1 MPRFSLDAALRGLEQ
16 GDLTALARTV
26 SLLESE
32 RADDRESALVVLDRA
47 LELRRARVVGGVARS
62 DQERPGSN
70 VVATDGE
77 IRASEHASGV
87 GAPRAASREGGP
99 GEFAAPGGS
108 GNGPLRGPLLR
119 GHGERVHGSPPP
131 CGEQAS
137 TGGGA
142 GDSPSRRVMRV
153 GITGPPGVGKS
164 TFIEALGV
172 HLLEA
177 SPTSRLAVLAI
188 DPSSRRT
195 GGSILG
201 DKTRMPRLAVHP
213 RAFVR
218 PSAAG
223 VHLGGVAAR
232 TREVLSLCE
241 AYDFDVLFVETVG
254 VGQSE
259 TDVADMVDTFVLLA
273 LPGSGDELQGMK
285 RGIMELCDRVV
296 VHKADGD
303 NLPRARATA
312 ADMKSAL
319 KILGPRGPA
328 SAASREPD
336 LLPQVLL
343 ASGLHGLGIADV
355 WASIQAHRSALDATG
370 ELERRHLAQELAFFH
385 QLLREGALRAL
396 ERSAAAAI
404 SEAEAEI
411 SAGLVTP
418 SRAAARVLGG

>member
-62 DQERPGSN
+62 GQERPGSN
-70 VVATDGE
+70 GVAADGE
-77 IRASEHASGV
+77 IRASERASGV
-87 GAPRAASREGGP
+87 GAPHSASLE
-99 GEFAAPGGS
+99 
-108 GNGPLRGPLLR
+108 
-119 GHGERVHGSPPP
+119 
-131 CGEQAS
+131 
-137 TGGGA
+137 GGGA

-312 ADMKSAL
+312 ADLKSAL

-343 ASGLHGLGIADV
+343 ASALHGLGIADV

-370 ELERRHLAQELAFFH
+370 ELERRHLAQELTFFH
-385 QLLREGALRAL
+385 HLLREGALRAL
-396 ERSAAAAI
+396 ERTAAAAI
-404 SEAEAEI
+404 SEAEAAI